1 MVITMSDD
9 QENVSI
15 NVWRILMFR
24 SKAPA
29 SDHRSAVQETQPPTR
44 ILVIGAGYAGLL
56 FTMRLAGKVA
66 GQNVHI
72 SLVNESDTFTQRP
85 RLHQFATNQAV
96 QWRSL
101 PQMLRRTHVQFIQ
114 GRVTSI
120 DPAHHEIV
128 IMHQQQT
135 HHMEYDYLVYA
146 LGSETD
152 RKTVPGVAEYAY
164 TLAARGPLSAAAL
177 RDTLPSIEARGG
189 QVVVAG
195 GGATGIETAAE
206 VASAYPHIKV
216 RLVTREPLALF
227 LNKSVAGSIRRRLVR
242 LGVEIIDQVGVT
254 AVRAQ
259 SVVTD
264 QGNELACDLCIW
276 TGGFVAPPLAK
287 EAGLTVNE
295 RNQIVVDPFLRS
307 ISHPEIYAIGDAA
320 HPREDPGVRVRMSAV
335 TAAIMGAHGAD
346 SLSAVLHGKAP
357 RPFSFAYLGQGI
369 ALGRHNA
376 IGFNNYPDDKPIPP
390 YFTGWL
396 GYQIREAFVRYLAA
410 APRFERRWPGL
421 FVWPGKRR
429 YEAAQ
434 RRQQAQAKK
443 DSMQLHRV

>member
-1 MVITMSDD
+1 
-9 QENVSI
+9 
-15 NVWRILMFR
+15 MFI
-24 SKAPA
+24 SKA
-29 SDHRSAVQETQPPTR
+29 SDNRSTTQETSASTR

-66 GQNVHI
+66 KQHVQI
-72 SLVNESDTFTQRP
+72 ALVSEFDTFTERP
-85 RLHQFATNQAV
+85 RMHQFATNQAV

-101 PQMLRRTHVQFIQ
+101 PQMLRRTNVQFIQ

-120 DPAHHEIV
+120 NPAQHEIV
-128 IMHQQQT
+128 ITHQQQT
-135 HHMEYDYLVYA
+135 QHVGYDYLVYA

-164 TLAARGPLSAAAL
+164 TLAPRGPLSAAAL
-177 RDTLPSIEARGG
+177 RDALPSIEARGG

-216 RLVTREPLALF
+216 HLVTREPVALF
-227 LNKSVAGSIRRRLVR
+227 LNKSVGSSIRRRLVR
-242 LGVEIIDQVGVT
+242 LGVETIDQVTVT

-264 QGNELACDLCIW
+264 QGAELACDLCIW

-287 EAGLTVNE
+287 EAGLAVNE

-320 HPREDPGVRVRMSAV
+320 DPREDPGAHVRMSAV
-335 TAAIMGAHGAD
+335 TAAIMGAYGAD

-369 ALGRHNA
+369 ALGRHSA
-376 IGFNNYPDDKPIPP
+376 IGFNNYPDDRPIPP

-434 RRQQAQAKK
+434 RREPAQAENN
-443 DSMQLHRV
+443 SMRLHRV

>member
-1 MVITMSDD
+1 
-9 QENVSI
+9 
-15 NVWRILMFR
+15 
-24 SKAPA
+24 
-29 SDHRSAVQETQPPTR
+29 
-44 ILVIGAGYAGLL
+44 
-56 FTMRLAGKVA
+56 
-66 GQNVHI
+66 
-72 SLVNESDTFTQRP
+72 
-85 RLHQFATNQAV
+85 
-96 QWRSL
+96 
-101 PQMLRRTHVQFIQ
+101 
-114 GRVTSI
+114 
-120 DPAHHEIV
+120 
-128 IMHQQQT
+128 
-135 HHMEYDYLVYA
+135 
-146 LGSETD
+146 
-152 RKTVPGVAEYAY
+152 VAEYAY
-164 TLAARGPLSAAAL
+164 TLTPRGPLSAAAL
-177 RDTLPSIEARGG
+177 RDALPSIEAKGG
-189 QVVVAG
+189 QVIVTG

-216 RLVTREPLALF
+216 HLVTREPLALF
-227 LNKSVAGSIRRRLVR
+227 LNKSVGSSIRRRLLR

-254 AVRAQ
+254 AVRAH

-264 QGNELACDLCIW
+264 RGDELACDLCIW

-287 EAGLTVNE
+287 EAGLAVNE

-320 HPREDPGVRVRMSAV
+320 SPREDPGARVRMSAV
-335 TAAIMGAHGAD
+335 TAALMGAHGAD

-396 GYQIREAFVRYLAA
+396 GYQIREGFVRYLAA

-434 RRQQAQAKK
+434 RRQQAQAKNN
-443 DSMQLHRV
+443 SMQLPRV

>member
-1 MVITMSDD
+1 
-9 QENVSI
+9 
-15 NVWRILMFR
+15 MFR
-24 SKAPA
+24 SN
-29 SDHRSAVQETQPPTR
+29 RSTVQERPPSTR

-66 GQNVHI
+66 RQHVQI
-72 SLVNESDTFTQRP
+72 ALVNESDTFTERP

-96 QWRSL
+96 RWRSL
-101 PQMLRRTHVQFIQ
+101 PQMLRRTNVQFIQ

-128 IMHQQQT
+128 VIHQQQT
-135 HHMEYDYLVYA
+135 QHMGYDYLVYA

-177 RDTLPSIEARGG
+177 RDTLPSIQARGG
-189 QVVVAG
+189 QIVVAG

-216 RLVTREPLALF
+216 RLITREPLALF
-227 LNKSVAGSIRRRLVR
+227 LGKSVASSIRNALQRQ
-242 LGVEIIDQVGVT
+242 GVEIIYQVGVT
-254 AVRAQ
+254 AVRAR

-287 EAGLTVNE
+287 EAGLAVNE

-320 HPREDPGVRVRMSAV
+320 NPHEDPGVRVRMSAV
-335 TAAIMGAHGAD
+335 TATIM
-346 SLSAVLHGKAP
+346 VLRGKAP
-357 RPFSFAYLGQGI
+357 KPLSFAYLGQGI

-376 IGFNNYPDDKPIPP
+376 IDLNNYPDDTPVPP
-390 YFTGWL
+390 YFTGRL
-396 GYQIREAFVRYLAA
+396 GYLIREGFVRYLAA
-410 APRFERRWPGL
+410 ATRRPGI
-421 FVWPGKRR
+421 FVWLGKRR
-429 YEAAQ
+429 FE
-434 RRQQAQAKK
+434 QAQHREHAKAKK
-443 DSMQLHRV
+443 HALQLH

>member
-1 MVITMSDD
+1 M
-9 QENVSI
+9 
-15 NVWRILMFR
+15 
-24 SKAPA
+24 
-29 SDHRSAVQETQPPTR
+29 R

-66 GQNVHI
+66 KQHVQI
-72 SLVNESDTFTQRP
+72 ALVNESDTFTERP
-85 RLHQFATNQAV
+85 RMHQFATNQAV

-101 PQMLRRTHVQFIQ
+101 PQMLRRTNVQFIQ

-120 DPAHHEIV
+120 NPAQHEIV
-128 IMHQQQT
+128 ITHQQQT
-135 HHMEYDYLVYA
+135 QHVGYDYLVYA

-164 TLAARGPLSAAAL
+164 TLAPRGPLSAAAL
-177 RDTLPSIEARGG
+177 RDALPSIEARGG

-216 RLVTREPLALF
+216 RLVTREPVALF
-227 LNKSVAGSIRRRLVR
+227 LNKSVGSSIRRRLVR
-242 LGVEIIDQVGVT
+242 LGVEIIDQVSVT

-264 QGNELACDLCIW
+264 QGAELACDLCIW

-287 EAGLTVNE
+287 EAGLAVNE

-320 HPREDPGVRVRMSAV
+320 DPREDPGAHVRMSAV
-335 TAAIMGAHGAD
+335 TAAIMGAYGAD

-369 ALGRHNA
+369 ALGRNNA

-434 RRQQAQAKK
+434 RRELAQANK

>member
-1 MVITMSDD
+1 
-9 QENVSI
+9 
-15 NVWRILMFR
+15 MFR
-24 SKAPA
+24 SNAPV
-29 SDHRSAVQETQPPTR
+29 SDHRSTLQETKPSPR

-66 GQNVHI
+66 RQQVQI
-72 SLVNESDTFTQRP
+72 ALVNESDTFTERP

-101 PQMLRRTHVQFIQ
+101 PQMLRRTSVQFIQ

-128 IMHQQQT
+128 LMHQQQT
-135 HHMEYDYLVYA
+135 QHLAYDYLVYA

-164 TLAARGPLSAAAL
+164 TLTASGPLSAAAL

-189 QVVVAG
+189 QIVVAG

-227 LNKSVAGSIRRRLVR
+227 LGKSVASSIRRSLQR
-242 LGVEIIDQVGVT
+242 LGIEIIDQVGVT
-254 AVRAQ
+254 AVHAQ
-259 SVVTD
+259 SVITN
-264 QGNELACDLCIW
+264 QGSELACDLCIW

-287 EAGLTVNE
+287 EAGLAVNE

-320 HPREDPGVRVRMSAV
+320 SPREDPGVRVRMSAV
-335 TAAIMGAHGAD
+335 TATIMGAHGAD
-346 SLSAVLHGKAP
+346 SLSAVLQGKAP

-376 IGFNNYPDDKPIPP
+376 IGFNNYPDDKPRPP

-396 GYQIREAFVRYLAA
+396 GYHIREAFVRYLAA
-410 APRFERRWPGL
+410 APRLERRWPGL

-429 YEAAQ
+429 YETAQ
-434 RRQQAQAKK
+434 RQQQAQAKSN
-443 DSMQLHRV
+443 SMQLHRV

>member
-1 MVITMSDD
+1 MNKRCFTFWS
-9 QENVSI
+9 
-15 NVWRILMFR
+15 ILMFK

-29 SDHRSAVQETQPPTR
+29 SDHRSTIQEIPPSTR

-66 GQNVHI
+66 RQHVQI
-72 SLVNESDTFTQRP
+72 ALVNESDTFTERP
-85 RLHQFATNQAV
+85 RMHQFATNQAV

-101 PQMLRRTHVQFIQ
+101 PQMLHRTNVQFIQ

-120 DPAHHEIV
+120 DPEQHEIV
-128 IMHQQQT
+128 LTQQQQT
-135 HHMEYDYLVYA
+135 QHVGYDYLVYA

-152 RKTVPGVAEYAY
+152 RQTVPGVAQYAY
-164 TLAARGPLSAAAL
+164 TLAPRGPLSAAAL

-216 RLVTREPLALF
+216 RLVTREPAALF
-227 LNKSVAGSIRRRLVR
+227 LNKSVGSSIRRRLLR
-242 LGVEIIDQVGVT
+242 LGVEIIDQVGVI

-259 SVVTD
+259 SVITD
-264 QGNELACDLCIW
+264 QGDELACDLCIW
-276 TGGFVAPPLAK
+276 TAGFVAPPLAK
-287 EAGLTVNE
+287 EAGLAVNE
-295 RNQIVVDPFLRS
+295 RNQIIVDPFLRS

-320 HPREDPGVRVRMSAV
+320 DPREDPGARVRMSAV

-346 SLSAVLHGKAP
+346 SLSAVLSGKVP

-396 GYQIREAFVRYLAA
+396 GYQIRELFVRYLGA

-434 RRQQAQAKK
+434 RHEPAQAKN
-443 DSMQLHRV
+443 DSMQPHRV